1 MIVRDENDIDSSTVR
16 KVIVAALDRKG
27 EADLVDELRKIGD
40 AVISLVAERDGEIIG
55 HNLFSKLQTPDRCVA
70 LAPVSAEPSQQNQG
84 VGSRLIREGLGRAQR
99 GGWVAVFIGMR
110 ICRATR
116 L

>member
-55 HNLFSKLQTPDRCVA
+55 LNGFSTQ
-70 LAPVSAEPSQQNQG
+70 
-84 VGSRLIREGLGRAQR
+84 I
-99 GGWVAVFIGMR
+99 
-110 ICRATR
+110 
-116 L
+116 